1 MTAAPNFRKVLTPL
15 ARYAFA
21 VDFDAVGNIEAIAVG
36 SGRKFCRSHGEKPI
50 LLMSGEPTAI
60 LYNSGD
66 GTWAFILGRTESQQT
81 GTQARVIARFGKLL
95 KALEASGF
103 IEPAPD
109 GFQPYTAG
117 ADGGHVAVLSA

>member
-1 MTAAPNFRKVLTPL
+1 MTAAPNFRKALTPL
-15 ARYAFA
+15 VRYAFS
-21 VDFDAVGNIEAIAVG
+21 VDFDAVGNIEAITVG

-66 GTWAFILGRTESQQT
+66 GTWAFILGRTESQQA

-117 ADGGHVAVLSA
+117 ADGGHVAVFSA